1 MHFKTIIN
9 TAVLTFLALS
19 QNALS
24 APVSDSKTLQI
35 SEEWKFQTNN
45 ATRNIISTSEG
56 ALAHIVAQADS
67 QLFMTLDIDPS
78 IFHKGPTELKFKIK
92 SNEVTKTGHFIV
104 KVEGNGSPLYLY
116 EMRNDPVSGTHD
128 WRTVSVSV
136 PRLSKATNA
145 IVGYLMFSSGE
156 VWLGDVQLLQD
167 KTEAESNKSYD
178 KLKEYALSLIKDHY
192 ILRDTIDI
200 TEFEQYAD
208 DVFMGV
214 QNDDQADAALT
225 ALFSKLNHRH
235 LIILNRAKT
244 SAHEETRQQ
253 KSVLSLVGNKT
264 ALISLPKKF
273 GSEAARQAEF
283 ARTDALIEKYSE
295 NGIQNWIID
304 LRDQPGGNLV
314 PLFNLTRQFFS
325 DQQLYST
332 QLVDGSE
339 EFFWLK
345 DGSVEA
351 GNRASMER
359 SLARKDNS
367 TIHHPVSK
375 ARVILLISNDT
386 GSAPEMLAQ
395 AFSDRENSILIG
407 SETAGLMSSNH
418 TFEFANG
425 TTIALPI
432 GQTTSIRGELIYK
445 IQPDINTEPDEAL
458 SVALKYL
465 EDNRL

>member
-19 QNALS
+19 QTALS

-92 SNEVTKTGHFIV
+92 ANEVTKTGHFIV

-200 TEFEQYAD
+200 TEFEQFAD

-225 ALFSKLNHRH
+225 ALFSKLNHKH
-235 LIILNRAKT
+235 LTIYNRADT
-244 SAHEETRQQ
+244 SAHGKTRQL
-253 KSVLSLVGNKT
+253 KSELSLVGNKT

-273 GSEAARQAEF
+273 GSETARQAEF
-283 ARTDALIEKYSE
+283 TRTGALIEKYSE
-295 NGIQNWIID
+295 NGVQNWIID

-314 PLFNLTRQFFS
+314 PLFYLTRQFFS
-325 DQQLYST
+325 DQQLYSS

-359 SLARKDNS
+359 SLSRKDNS
-367 TIHHPVSK
+367 TAHHPLSK
-375 ARVILLISNDT
+375 ARVIVLISDDT

-395 AFSDRENSILIG
+395 TFSDRENTILIG
-407 SETAGLMSSNH
+407 SETAGLMSTNY
-418 TFEFANG
+418 TFEFTNG

-432 GQTTSIRGELIYK
+432 GQSASIRGELVYK
-445 IQPDINTEPDEAL
+445 IQPHINTEPDEAL